1 MHIQIGDAKGVSIA
15 TRLIGNH
22 KVILNK
28 NIDLT
33 LLCTPTLF
41 MVRFKEDR

>member
-28 NIDLT
+28 NID
-33 LLCTPTLF
+33 F
-41 MVRFKEDR
+41 DSVMHSNFIYGKIQGG